1 MQIIISYMWLRGKI
15 GKNMFITCTLY
26 HSAHFES
33 YTIVVFIVKKKLT
46 RFCVIELTLCCLF
59 HRLDGNAT
67 TQHITNS
74 FRKKTR
80 NF

>member
-33 YTIVVFIVKKKLT
+33 YTIVVFIVKKNDS
-46 RFCVIELTLCCLF
+46 FLC
-59 HRLDGNAT
+59 D
-67 TQHITNS
+67 
-74 FRKKTR
+74 
-80 NF
+80 